1 MITAKCNKCGGTAL
15 GDTFEQASAKINHAV
30 ALSRGIK
37 CGDNYNMVHQVE
49 DTTPKKPT
57 VTKPQEPTVTE
68 PKEST
73 EKPKESP
80 ETPKTDKPKQK
91 SKFKIR

>member
-37 CGDNYNMVHQVE
+37 CGDNYNMVHQIG
-49 DTTPKKPT
+49 DSTPKTEKPKEST
-57 VTKPQEPTVTE
+57 PTE